1 MKQLLR
7 SRFVSNYG
15 MVFVL
20 ILLCAYFSLATIDE
34 QHPVSARAA
43 TKIVGFV
50 NSRPTAQNV
59 MVIVPSGVEDRRFAD
74 FVARGIES
82 GDSRIVSL
90 VAGRPA
96 DARVELQRLGEAG
109 TRVDLIVTQYAAARW
124 DLLLPPGRQ
133 ELQRSFPT
141 LGALD
146 VITPNSYTWP
156 TFLTPQHLLTVANQ
170 TALTA
175 IVAIGMTMVIITAGI
190 DLSVGSLIAL
200 SGVVVA
206 SMVGQMAGG
215 AEPTLVSLV
224 LCGLLAVAVCAL
236 LGAGSGMLATWF
248 EVPAFIV
255 TLGVMQIAR
264 GLAHKVAGGS
274 KPVRVDS
281 DLFHEL
287 SAGNSLLGIPNPVI
301 IMIVLYIAAHILMSR
316 TNLGRYLYAVGGNPE
331 AARLSGVPV
340 RTVVVFAYAM
350 CGALAGLGGVLD
362 ASLFRTARASG
373 ALGYE
378 LQIIAAVVVGGTS
391 LAGGQGKVLGTLI
404 GALILGVISDG
415 MRLTDVAYDTQLIVF
430 GAVIVVAVLVDKLK
444 SREWPILRG

>member
-1 MKQLLR
+1 MKKLLQ

-15 MVFVL
+15 MIFVL
-20 ILLCAYFSLATIDE
+20 MLLCAYFSVATID
-34 QHPVSARAA
+34 QQDPVTVRAA
-43 TKIVGFV
+43 NKIVAFINGQ
-50 NSRPTAQNV
+50 PAAKNV
-59 MVIVPSGVEDRRFAD
+59 LVVVPNGVEDLRFSNAIQQ
-74 FVARGIES
+74 GIGQGHS
-82 GDSRIVSL
+82 SIVGA
-90 VAGRPA
+90 VAGNPA
-96 DARVELQRLGEAG
+96 QTRAEFNRLGAAG
-109 TRVDLIVTQYAAARW
+109 TRVDFVVTQYAAAKW
-124 DLLLPPGRQ
+124 DILTTAGRE
-133 ELQRSFPT
+133 ELRQQYPS
-141 LGALD
+141 LGPMD
-146 VITPNSYTWP
+146 VVKPASYSWP

-206 SMVGQMAGG
+206 TLVGRMAGEG
-215 AEPTLVSLV
+215 DPAVLSLI
-224 LCGLLAVAVCAL
+224 LCGLIAVAVCAL
-236 LGAGSGMLATWF
+236 LGAGSGLLATWF

-274 KPVRVDS
+274 KPVRVHS
-281 DLFHEL
+281 EMFHEL
-287 SAGNSLLGIPNPVI
+287 SAGAEILGIPNPVI
-301 IMIVLYIAAHILMSR
+301 IMLLLYVAAHVLMSR
-316 TNLGRYLYAVGGNPE
+316 TTLGRYLYAVGGNPE

-340 RTVVVFAYAM
+340 KTVVVFAYAV

-415 MRLTDVAYDTQLIVF
+415 MRLTNVEYDTQLIVF
-430 GAVIVVAVLVDKLK
+430 GSVIVVAVLVDKLK
-444 SREWPILRG
+444 SRDWRMLRG

>member
-1 MKQLLR
+1 MKRILK

-15 MVFVL
+15 MIFVL
-20 ILLCAYFSLATIDE
+20 VLLCAYFSFATID
-34 QHPVSARAA
+34 QQDPVTPGAA
-43 TKIVGFV
+43 NKIVAFI
-50 NSRPTAQNV
+50 NSQATSKNV
-59 MVIVPSGVEDRRFAD
+59 VVIVPGGREDQRFSKTVQTGVTEGA
-74 FVARGIES
+74 
-82 GDSRIVSL
+82 SRIVGT
-90 VAGRPA
+90 VAGDPA
-96 DARVELQRLGEAG
+96 ATRTEFNRLGAAG
-109 TRVDLIVTQYAAARW
+109 IRVDFVVTQYAAAKW
-124 DLLLPPGRQ
+124 DILTPAGRE
-133 ELQRSFPT
+133 ELRNQYPT
-141 LGALD
+141 LGSMD
-146 VITPNSYTWP
+146 VLKPTSYQWP

-206 SMVGQMAGG
+206 TLIGRFAGADDPTVG
-215 AEPTLVSLV
+215 SLM
-224 LCGLLAVAVCAL
+224 LCGLIAVLVCAL
-236 LGAGSGMLATWF
+236 LGAGSGLLTTRF

-274 KPVRVDS
+274 KPVQVQS
-281 DLFHEL
+281 ETFHEL
-287 SAGNSLLGIPNPVI
+287 SAGTDLLGIPNPVI
-301 IMIVLYIAAHILMSR
+301 IMLLLYLGAHVLMSR
-316 TNLGRYLYAVGGNPE
+316 TTLGRYLYAVGGNPE

-340 RTVVVFAYAM
+340 KTVVVFAYAM

-373 ALGYE
+373 AMGYE

-415 MRLTDVAYDTQLIVF
+415 MRLTNVEYDTQLIVF
-430 GAVIVVAVLVDKLK
+430 GLVIVVAVLVDKLK
-444 SREWPILRG
+444 SRDWRMLSG

>member
-1 MKQLLR
+1 MKKLLQ
-7 SRFVSNYG
+7 SPFVSNYG
-15 MVFVL
+15 MIFVL
-20 ILLCAYFSLATIDE
+20 LLLCAYFSLATID
-34 QHPVSARAA
+34 QQNPVTPQAAR
-43 TKIVGFV
+43 KIVAFIAAQ
-50 NSRPTAQNV
+50 PTVKNV
-59 MVIVPSGVEDRRFAD
+59 LVVVPRGVEDRRFAEAVRQGIEQGPHKVVGVVVGDPAMTRVEFVRLGAAGTTVD
-74 FVARGIES
+74 FV
-82 GDSRIVSL
+82 
-90 VAGRPA
+90 
-96 DARVELQRLGEAG
+96 
-109 TRVDLIVTQYAAARW
+109 VTQYAAAKW
-124 DLLLPPGRQ
+124 DLLLPAGRQ
-133 ELQRSFPT
+133 KLQQEYPS
-141 LGALD
+141 LGAID
-146 VITPNSYTWP
+146 VVKPNSYTWP

-170 TALTA
+170 TALTG

-206 SMVGQMAGG
+206 TLVGRMAG
-215 AEPTLVSLV
+215 ESDPTLVSLI
-224 LCGLLAVAVCAL
+224 LCGMVAVSVCAL
-236 LGAGSGMLATWF
+236 LGAGSGLLATWF

-281 DLFHEL
+281 EMFHEL
-287 SAGNSLLGIPNPVI
+287 SAGNAILGIPNPVI
-301 IMIVLYIAAHILMSR
+301 VMLLLYLAAHVLMSR
-316 TNLGRYLYAVGGNPE
+316 TTLGRYLYAVGGNPE

-340 RTVVVFAYAM
+340 KVVVVFAYAM

-373 ALGYE
+373 AMGYE

-430 GAVIVVAVLVDKLK
+430 GSVIVVAVLVDKLK
-444 SREWPILRG
+444 SRDWRMLRG